1 MSDWGPAAVE
11 LRDVSKV
18 YMVGSQ
24 EVRALDRVSLRI
36 ERGEFISVMGPSG
49 SGKTSLLSVMGC
61 LIRPSSG
68 RILIGG
74 EDVTDLYEDRLAVFR
89 AKKIGFVFQFFNLIS
104 TLTALENVML
114 PMVFAGDIPS
124 WEMKAR
130 AMELLEA
137 VGLSDRANHRPL
149 ELSGGQQQR
158 VAIARALANDPEIV
172 LADEPTGNLD
182 SHTGSEI
189 MDLIEQLN
197 RELGKTFVIVTHD
210 PAVARRTKKILY
222 MRDGRLYDRPPE
234 EVERRRGASRDER
247 VEVLRRL
254 LGEVRRL
261 RSEAQAVSPG
271 MSLGELE
278 DLAVGLR
285 MGIARI
291 RRELSRV

>member
-1 MSDWGPAAVE
+1 MSEPAAVE

-36 ERGEFISVMGPSG
+36 ERGEFISIMGPSG
-49 SGKTSLLSVMGC
+49 SGKTTLLSVMGC

-74 EDVTDLYEDRLAVFR
+74 EDVTDLDEDRLAVFR
-89 AKKIGFVFQFFNLIS
+89 AKRIGFVFQFFNLIS

-114 PMVFAGDIPS
+114 PMTFAGDVPS
-124 WEMKAR
+124 WEMRAK

-137 VGLSDRANHRPL
+137 VGLSDRADHRPM

-158 VAIARALANDPEIV
+158 VAIARALANDPEII

-182 SHTGSEI
+182 SQTGSEI
-189 MDLIEQLN
+189 MDLMEQLN

-222 MRDGRLYDRPPE
+222 MKDGRLYDRPPE
-234 EVERRRGASRDER
+234 EVERRRVTSREER
-247 VEVLRRL
+247 VEVLLRL

-261 RSEAQAVSPG
+261 RSEAEVASPS
-271 MSLGELE
+271 MSLRELE

-291 RRELSRV
+291 RRELGRI

>member
-1 MSDWGPAAVE
+1 MSEPAAVE
-11 LRDVSKV
+11 LRNVSKV
-18 YMVGSQ
+18 YMVGTQ
-24 EVRALDRVSLRI
+24 EVRALDSVSLRI
-36 ERGEFISVMGPSG
+36 ERGEFTSIMGPSG
-49 SGKTSLLSVMGC
+49 SGKTTLLSVMGC
-61 LIRPSSG
+61 LIRPTSG

-74 EDVTDLYEDRLAVFR
+74 EDVTDLDEDRLAVFR

-114 PMVFAGDIPS
+114 PMAFAGDVS
-124 WEMKAR
+124 GWEMKAR

-137 VGLSDRANHRPL
+137 VGLSDRAHHRPL

-158 VAIARALANDPEIV
+158 VAIARALANDPEII

-189 MDLIEQLN
+189 MDLMEQLN

-210 PAVARRTKKILY
+210 PAVAKRTNKILY
-222 MRDGRLYDRPPE
+222 MKDGRIYDRPPE
-234 EVERRRGASRDER
+234 DVEGKRAASREER
-247 VEVLRRL
+247 VETLRRL
-254 LGEVRRL
+254 LDEVRSL
-261 RSEAQAVSPG
+261 RSEAELVSPS

-291 RRELSRV
+291 RRELSRL

>member
-1 MSDWGPAAVE
+1 MSEPAAVE

-49 SGKTSLLSVMGC
+49 SGKTTLLSVMGC

-74 EDVTDLYEDRLAVFR
+74 EDVTDLDEDRLAVFR

-114 PMVFAGDIPS
+114 PMTFAGDVPS
-124 WEMKAR
+124 WEMKAK

-137 VGLSDRANHRPL
+137 VGLSDRADHRPM

-158 VAIARALANDPEIV
+158 VAIARALANDPEII

-189 MDLIEQLN
+189 MDLMEQLN

-210 PAVARRTKKILY
+210 PAVARRTRRILY
-222 MRDGRLYDRPPE
+222 MKDGRVYGRPPE
-234 EVERRRGASRDER
+234 EAERRRVVGREER
-247 VEVLRRL
+247 VKVLLRL

-261 RSEAQAVSPG
+261 RSEAEAASKS
-271 MSLGELE
+271 MSLRELE

-291 RRELSRV
+291 RRELGRI

>member
-1 MSDWGPAAVE
+1 MSEPAAVE

-36 ERGEFISVMGPSG
+36 ERGEFISIMGPSG
-49 SGKTSLLSVMGC
+49 SGKTTLLSVMGC

-74 EDVTDLYEDRLAVFR
+74 EDVTDLDEDRLAVFR
-89 AKKIGFVFQFFNLIS
+89 AKRIGFVFQFFNLIS

-114 PMVFAGDIPS
+114 PMTFAGDVPA
-124 WEMKAR
+124 WEMKAK

-137 VGLSDRANHRPL
+137 VGLSDRADHRPM

-158 VAIARALANDPEIV
+158 VAIARALANDPEII

-189 MDLIEQLN
+189 MALMEHLN

-210 PAVARRTKKILY
+210 PAVARRTKRILY
-222 MRDGRLYDRPPE
+222 MKDGRVYDRPPE
-234 EVERRRGASRDER
+234 ETERKSVASREER
-247 VEVLRRL
+247 VEILRHL
-254 LGEVRRL
+254 LAEVRRL
-261 RSEAQAVSPG
+261 KSEAELASPS

-291 RRELSRV
+291 RRELGRI

>member
-1 MSDWGPAAVE
+1 MSEPAAVE

-18 YMVGSQ
+18 YMVGTQ
-24 EVRALDRVSLRI
+24 EVRALDSVSLRI
-36 ERGEFISVMGPSG
+36 ERGEFISIMGPSG
-49 SGKTSLLSVMGC
+49 SGKTTILSVMGC
-61 LIRPSSG
+61 LIRPTSG

-74 EDVTDLYEDRLAVFR
+74 EDVTDLDEDRLAVFR

-114 PMVFAGDIPS
+114 PMVFAGDVPG

-137 VGLSDRANHRPL
+137 VGLTDRAQHRPL

-158 VAIARALANDPEIV
+158 VAIARALANDPEII

-182 SHTGSEI
+182 SHTGLEI
-189 MDLIEQLN
+189 MNLMEQLN

-210 PAVARRTKKILY
+210 PAVAKRTKKILY
-222 MRDGRLYDRPPE
+222 MKDGRIYDRPPE
-234 EVERRRGASRDER
+234 DVEGRRAASREER
-247 VEVLRRL
+247 VETLLRL
-254 LGEVRRL
+254 LEEVRSL
-261 RSEAQAVSPG
+261 RSEAELVSPG
-271 MSLGELE
+271 MSLRELE

-291 RRELSRV
+291 RRELSRL